1 MLWVS
6 GLFWFLQRSRITKVT
21 FTGMAWGNAH
31 RREICICAIGGDKL
45 GGMPDTG
52 RIHIFIALTFLLH
65 NLCVTIEGCRQMGSS
80 FVKGEYF
87 RYYSWDFISSF
98 FFCTAACARLSRVI
112 ARWGSHFVGRFVSL
126 PSVFGSSP
134 IWTGLCALP
143 RRDSLILDSGTSAP
157 SGDKQLTWNLMHAC
171 WDDLRARTSGRCATF
186 RRTSNHK
193 GRVECSNYGGRSI
206 SMIARESPWSAESRN
221 VGMFWIMD

>member
-98 FFCTAACARLSRVI
+98 FFARQPVRDF
-112 ARWGSHFVGRFVSL
+112 REW
-126 PSVFGSSP
+126 SP
-134 IWTGLCALP
+134 GGA
-143 RRDSLILDSGTSAP
+143 LILLEDSFPCLVFLVHLLFGLDCAP
-157 SGDKQLTWNLMHAC
+157 CHGAIPLYSTVEH
-171 WDDLRARTSGRCATF
+171 RPRPV
-186 RRTSNHK
+186 TSNWRGIWCMLVEMTW
-193 GRVECSNYGGRSI
+193 GRVRPADAPLLEGRLI
-206 SMIARESPWSAESRN
+206 TKE
-221 VGMFWIMD
+221 G